1 MYEWLL
7 RETLDFRFILL
18 VLFGFGLLCILV
30 GAVAGGRAPQDFG
43 PDPEPTPIK
52 DGQGRH
58 RDDTRK
64 PDDKP
69 RKYTPRKEGTR
80 PRVRFVDEDILVDEK
95 TGEVLN

>member
-1 MYEWLL
+1 MWEWLKHECL
-7 RETLDFRFILL
+7 NPGFL
-18 VLFGFGLLCILV
+18 VLVMLGFAMLCVFV

-52 DGQGRH
+52 DGQGKH